1 MWAVTLPDKTNPEK
15 EIIIMKKL
23 LALLMAGIMLVSF
36 AACGGNGDNEETT
49 TEPEVV
55 TDAPANGETEETT
68 LGEEETEGEEVTE
81 VVTDDEGEAVTDK
94 DGDVVTEKSEEEKT
108 EKATEKEEK
117 TEKATQGKVED
128 PSKWSTAEVLKYYQD
143 ATAKVVSQKPGYTKT
158 RSAVDKGY
166 KAGAVL
172 SAFKGEVFKFLG
184 IGAENKF
191 EEVVKKGTNTNDDK
205 CGAYLNKSTLTASDV
220 ASAKAVK
227 SGSNY
232 VITITGIKAG
242 SSQTE
247 GGKNTKNNSPIDKSG
262 ICVGNTDRSGF
273 DHKIAAIVYDALDDI
288 ASGLTMYEKSSNG
301 KVVATIDAAT
311 GEIQKLVISW
321 DASAEISKV
330 YGSEATL
337 AATTTVTY
345 TNFGW

>member
-1 MWAVTLPDKTNPEK
+1 
-15 EIIIMKKL
+15 MKKL
-23 LALLMAGIMLVSF
+23 LALLMAGIMLFSF
-36 AACGGNGDNEETT
+36 AACGGNGDGEETT
-49 TEPEVV
+49 TEPEVT
-55 TDAPANGETEETT
+55 TDAPVN
-68 LGEEETEGEEVTE
+68 GEEETTEGEEATEDVTE
-81 VVTDDEGEAVTDK
+81 VVTNDEGEAVTDK
-94 DGDVVTEKSEEEKT
+94 DGDVVTEKVT
-108 EKATEKEEK
+108 DKEEK
-117 TEKATQGKVED
+117 TEKEDKTEKEESKKPTEGKVED
-128 PSKWSTAEVLKYYQD
+128 PSKWSKAEVLKYYQD

-158 RSAVDKGY
+158 RSAQDKGY

-172 SAFKGEVFKFLG
+172 SAFKGQVFSFLG

-191 EEVVKKGTNTNDDK
+191 EAKVAKGTNTNDDK
-205 CGAYLNKSTLTASDV
+205 CGAYLNKSTLTVSDV
-220 ASAKAVK
+220 TSANAVK

-232 VITITGIKAG
+232 VITIGIKAG
-242 SSQTE
+242 ASQTE

-273 DHKIAAIVYDALDDI
+273 DHKTAAIVYDALDDI
-288 ASGLTMYEKSSNG
+288 AGGLTMYEKSSNG

-311 GEIQKLVISW
+311 GEISKLVITW

-337 AATTTVTY
+337 AASTTVTY

>member
-1 MWAVTLPDKTNPEK
+1 
-15 EIIIMKKL
+15 MKKL
-23 LALLMAGIMLVSF
+23 LALLMAGAMLLSF
-36 AACGGNGDNEETT
+36 AACGDKKEEETT
-49 TEPEVV
+49 TA
-55 TDAPANGETEETT
+55 APEETT
-68 LGEEETEGEEVTE
+68 VADVAGDVTGEEETEEPETEIVTNEDGETE
-81 VVTDDEGEAVTDK
+81 VVTKEDDKKEDDK
-94 DGDVVTEKSEEEKT
+94 KEDDKKEDDKKEDNK
-108 EKATEKEEK
+108 KEES
-117 TEKATQGKVED
+117 ED

-143 ATAKVVSQKPGYTKT
+143 ATAKVVSKKPGYTKT
-158 RSAVDKGY
+158 RSATNNGY

-191 EEVVKKGTNTNDDK
+191 EEKVAKGKNTNDTD
-205 CGAYLNKSTLTASDV
+205 CGDYLKKSALTTSDV
-220 ASAKAVK
+220 SSAKAVK

-232 VITITGIKAG
+232 VITIKINAG
-242 SSQTE
+242 TSQTE
-247 GGKNTKNNSPIDKSG
+247 GGSNAKNNSPIDKSG

-273 DHKIAAIVYDALDDI
+273 DHKTALITYDALDDI
-288 ASGLTMYEKSSNG
+288 APSLTMYEKSNNG

-321 DASAEISKV
+321 DASADISKV

>member
-1 MWAVTLPDKTNPEK
+1 
-15 EIIIMKKL
+15 MKKL

-36 AACGGNGDNEETT
+36 AACGGNGEEETT
-49 TEPEVV
+49 TNPEEI
-55 TDAPANGETEETT
+55 TTEAPANADDVTEEA
-68 LGEEETEGEEVTE
+68 TEGEAETEIVTE
-81 VVTDDEGEAVTDK
+81 IVTDDEGNTEI
-94 DGDVVTEKSEEEKT
+94 VTEIVTEEKT
-108 EKATEKEEK
+108 EKEEEEK
-117 TEKATQGKVED
+117 PSEDKPAKVED
-128 PSKWSTAEVLKYYQD
+128 PSKWSTAEVLIYYQD

-191 EEVVKKGTNTNDDK
+191 EEKVAKGTNTNDDK

-220 ASAKAVK
+220 TSATAVK

-232 VITITGIKAG
+232 VITISGIKAG

-247 GGKNTKNNSPIDKSG
+247 GGKNTKNNTPIDKSG
-262 ICVGNTDRSGF
+262 ICVGTTDRGGF
-273 DHKIAAIVYDALDDI
+273 DHKTAAIVYDALDDI

-311 GEIQKLVISW
+311 GEITKLVITW
-321 DASAEISKV
+321 DVSAEISKV

>member
-1 MWAVTLPDKTNPEK
+1 
-15 EIIIMKKL
+15 MKKL
-23 LALLMAGIMLVSF
+23 LALLMAAIMLVSF
-36 AACGGNGDNEETT
+36 AACGGNGEEETT
-49 TEPEVV
+49 TNPEVTTEAPVNGEDVTEDEGETPTEAVTDESGEAVTNEDGEVV
-55 TDAPANGETEETT
+55 TEEVT
-68 LGEEETEGEEVTE
+68 EEETEE
-81 VVTDDEGEAVTDK
+81 DE
-94 DGDVVTEKSEEEKT
+94 TEKPTS
-108 EKATEKEEK
+108 AN
-117 TEKATQGKVED
+117 VED

-143 ATAKVVSQKPGYTKT
+143 ATGKVASQKPGYTKT

-191 EEVVKKGTNTNDDK
+191 EEKVAKGTNTNDDK
-205 CGAYLNKSTLTASDV
+205 CGAYLNKSTLTAADV
-220 ASAKAVK
+220 TSAKAVK
-227 SGSNY
+227 SGSDY
-232 VITITGIKAG
+232 VITINVKAG

-262 ICVGNTDRSGF
+262 ICVGTTDRGGF
-273 DHKIAAIVYDALDDI
+273 DHKTAAIVYDALDDI
-288 ASGLTMYEKSSNG
+288 AGSLTMYEKSNNG

-311 GEIQKLVISW
+311 GNIKKLVISW

-330 YGSEATL
+330 YGSSATL
-337 AATTTVTY
+337 AAATTVTY

>member
-1 MWAVTLPDKTNPEK
+1 
-15 EIIIMKKL
+15 MKKL
-23 LALLMAGIMLVSF
+23 LALLMACLMLVSF
-36 AACGGNGDNEETT
+36 AACGGNGGEETT
-49 TEPEVV
+49 TAAPEVTTEAPVAGDDVTEEVTEAEDETEVEVV
-55 TDAPANGETEETT
+55 TDAS
-68 LGEEETEGEEVTE
+68 GEEVTDAEGNAVTE
-81 VVTDDEGEAVTDK
+81 VVTEDK
-94 DGDVVTEKSEEEKT
+94 
-108 EKATEKEEK
+108 TEKEEENK
-117 TEKATQGKVED
+117 PTQKPTSGKVED

-191 EEVVKKGTNTNDDK
+191 EEVVKKGTNTNDDN
-205 CGAYLNKSTLTASDV
+205 CGAFLNKSTLTAADV
-220 ASAKAVK
+220 TSAKAVK
-227 SGSNY
+227 NGSNY
-232 VITITGIKAG
+232 VITIGVKAG

-247 GGKNTKNNSPIDKSG
+247 GGKNAKNNSPIDKSG
-262 ICVGNTDRSGF
+262 ICVGTTDRGGF
-273 DHKIAAIVYDALDDI
+273 DHKTALITYDALDDI
-288 ASGLTMYEKSSNG
+288 APSLTMYEKNNNG

-311 GEIQKLVISW
+311 GEITKLVITW

-330 YGSEATL
+330 YGSSATL
-337 AATTTVTY
+337 AAATTVTY

>member
-1 MWAVTLPDKTNPEK
+1 
-15 EIIIMKKL
+15 MKKL
-23 LALLMAGIMLVSF
+23 LALLMAGIMLFSF
-36 AACGGNGDNEETT
+36 AACGGNGEDETTTNPEEITTEAPANAEGEETT
-49 TEPEVV
+49 V
-55 TDAPANGETEETT
+55 A
-68 LGEEETEGEEVTE
+68 GEEETEDVTE
-81 VVTDDEGEAVTDK
+81 VVTDASGETVTDK
-94 DGDVVTEKSEEEKT
+94 EGNAVTEKVEEEKT
-108 EKATEKEEK
+108 EKEEK
-117 TEKATQGKVED
+117 PSKDETKKPTSANVED

-158 RSAVDKGY
+158 RSATNNGY

-191 EEVVKKGTNTNDDK
+191 EEKVKKGTNTCDDT
-205 CGAYLNKSTLTASDV
+205 CGDYLKKSTLAASDV
-220 ASAKAVK
+220 TSAKAVK

-232 VITITGIKAG
+232 VITIGIKAG
-242 SSQTE
+242 TSQTE
-247 GGKNTKNNSPIDKSG
+247 GGKNAKNNSPIDKSG
-262 ICVGNTDRSGF
+262 ICVGNTDRSGY
-273 DHKIAAIVYDALDDI
+273 DHKTALITYDALDDI
-288 ASGLTMYEKSSNG
+288 APSLTMYEKSSNG
-301 KVVATIDAAT
+301 KFVATIDAAT
-311 GEIQKLVISW
+311 GEITKLVITW

>member
-1 MWAVTLPDKTNPEK
+1 
-15 EIIIMKKL
+15 MKKL
-23 LALLMAGIMLVSF
+23 LALLMACLMLVSF
-36 AACGGNGDNEETT
+36 AACGGNGGEETT
-49 TEPEVV
+49 TDAPEVTTEAPVNGEEATDAPEVTEEATEVEVV
-55 TDAPANGETEETT
+55 TDAS
-68 LGEEETEGEEVTE
+68 GEEVTDAEGNAVTE
-81 VVTDDEGEAVTDK
+81 VVT
-94 DGDVVTEKSEEEKT
+94 EEKT
-108 EKATEKEEK
+108 EKEEENKPSKEDK
-117 TEKATQGKVED
+117 PAAVED

-158 RSAVDKGY
+158 RTAVDKGY

-191 EEVVKKGTNTNDDK
+191 EAVVAKGTNTNDDK
-205 CGAYLNKSTLTASDV
+205 CGAYLNKSTLTAADV
-220 ASAKAVK
+220 SSATAVK

-232 VITITGIKAG
+232 VITINVKAG
-242 SSQTE
+242 TSQTE
-247 GGKNTKNNSPIDKSG
+247 GGKNTKTNSPIDKSG
-262 ICVGNTDRSGF
+262 ICAGNTDRSGF
-273 DHKIAAIVYDALDDI
+273 DHKTAAIVYDALDDI
-288 ASGLTMYEKSSNG
+288 AAGLTMYEKNNNG

-330 YGSEATL
+330 YGSSATL
-337 AATTTVTY
+337 AAATTVTY

>member
-1 MWAVTLPDKTNPEK
+1 
-15 EIIIMKKL
+15 MKKL
-23 LALLMAGIMLVSF
+23 LALLMAGIMLFSF
-36 AACGGNGDNEETT
+36 AACGGNGGEETT
-49 TEPEVV
+49 TDPEI
-55 TDAPANGETEETT
+55 TTAAPVNADGEETT
-68 LGEEETEGEEVTE
+68 VADVEDETEAEDEEATEAVTDESGEEVTNK
-81 VVTDDEGEAVTDK
+81 EGE
-94 DGDVVTEKSEEEKT
+94 VVTEKVEEEKT
-108 EKATEKEEK
+108 EKEEK
-117 TEKATQGKVED
+117 PSKENKPSNEDKPAKVED

-166 KAGAVL
+166 EAGPVLAV
-172 SAFKGEVFKFLG
+172 FKGEVFGFLG

-191 EEVVKKGTNTNDDK
+191 EEKVAKGTNTNDDQ
-205 CGAYLNKSTLTASDV
+205 CGAYLNKSTLTAADV

-232 VITITGIKAG
+232 VITISGIKAG
-242 SSQTE
+242 TSQTE
-247 GGKNTKNNSPIDKSG
+247 GGKNAKNNSPIDKSG

-273 DHKIAAIVYDALDDI
+273 DHKTALITYDALDDI
-288 ASGLTMYEKSSNG
+288 APSLTMYEKSNNG

-311 GEIQKLVISW
+311 GEITKLVITW

-330 YGSEATL
+330 YGSSATL
-337 AATTTVTY
+337 AAATTVTY

>member
-1 MWAVTLPDKTNPEK
+1 
-15 EIIIMKKL
+15 MKKL
-23 LALLMAGIMLVSF
+23 LALLMACLMLVSF
-36 AACGGNGDNEETT
+36 AACGGNGGEETT
-49 TEPEVV
+49 TAAPEV
-55 TDAPANGETEETT
+55 TTEAPVAGDDVTEEATEA
-68 LGEEETEGEEVTE
+68 EEETEVITE
-81 VVTDDEGEAVTDK
+81 IVTDDEGNTEI
-94 DGDVVTEKSEEEKT
+94 VTEIVTEEKT
-108 EKATEKEEK
+108 EKEENK
-117 TEKATQGKVED
+117 PSNEDKPAAVED

-191 EEVVKKGTNTNDDK
+191 EEVVKKGTNTNDDN
-205 CGAYLNKSTLTASDV
+205 CGAFLNKSTLTAADV
-220 ASAKAVK
+220 TSAKAVK
-227 SGSNY
+227 NGSNY
-232 VITITGIKAG
+232 VITIGVKAG

-247 GGKNTKNNSPIDKSG
+247 GGKNAKNNSPIDKSG
-262 ICVGNTDRSGF
+262 ICVGTTDRGGF
-273 DHKIAAIVYDALDDI
+273 DHKTALITYDALDDI
-288 ASGLTMYEKSSNG
+288 APSLTMYEKNNNG

-311 GEIQKLVISW
+311 GEITKLVITW

-330 YGSEATL
+330 YGSSATL
-337 AATTTVTY
+337 AAATTVTY